1 MEFAELVT
9 AESRTLNAAVYAI
22 VGDWQRAED
31 ITQDAFLRCYARWR
45 RVSKLDRPGAWVRR
59 VAINA
64 AVSAQRRT
72 VNEKRAI
79 ARIEANRA
87 SASQDL
93 TQSLA
98 DRQIW
103 DAVRALPKDQAAAI
117 ALHYVADL
125 SIDDIAETMHV
136 SVSAVK
142 SLLYRARG
150 TLRTSDA
157 IANQMSSHD

>member
-9 AESRTLNAAVYAI
+9 AESQTLNAAVYAI

-31 ITQDAFLRCYARWR
+31 ITQDAFERCYARWR

-64 AVSAQRRT
+64 AISAQRRN
-72 VNEKRAI
+72 VNEKRAL
-79 ARIEANRA
+79 ARIEANGA
-87 SASQDL
+87 AVSSDL
-93 TQSLA
+93 AQPLA
-98 DRQIW
+98 DQQIW
-103 DAVRALPKDQAAAI
+103 DAVRALPKEQAAAV

-125 SIDDIAETMHV
+125 SIDDIAETMHL
-136 SVSAVK
+136 SVPAVK

-150 TLRTSDA
+150 TLRTSNA
-157 IANQMSSHD
+157 IANQVSSHD